1 MLKKLLIL
9 FYEMFKIALF
19 VLGGGFAIIAVADEV
34 FSRKLKWT
42 EEGELIGHLP
52 VFQMVPGL
60 IAGNTAIYVGNKVA
74 GALGAAVGL
83 AAVALPSLIIFL
95 FVSAGYG
102 ALPLDNVWLNAAFV
116 GLRAALTGIVA
127 STMIRSWTK
136 CVKDT
141 YGYAVLVLAAVAIGL
156 LHLNPAFVLI
166 AAMIVGICRRYLLD
180 ALAAHKK
187 SRVFGSFAFIP
198 LLFLKYGS
206 LCFGGGY
213 VLVPF
218 YIRDFVG
225 ASAAY
230 LQIAPDEFSNLMALT
245 QMTPGPIGINA
256 ATFFGYRLGGVL
268 GSTIATICLLLPSYF
283 FLLLALR
290 SLEKFKTSRFV
301 QGLLEGVRPATV
313 SLMLVALWAFLSM
326 SVWDNSTNPHTSWC
340 TFTAIN
346 FNVAGF
352 LLALAAGILAWMKKL
367 PVMRIVFLCA
377 LAALCLRA

>member
-1 MLKKLLIL
+1 MLKKLAIL

-19 VLGGGFAIIAVADEV
+19 VLGGGFAIIAVADDV
-34 FSRKLKWT
+34 FARKLKWT

-83 AAVALPSLIIFL
+83 AAVALPSLVIFL

-127 STMIRSWTK
+127 ATMIRSWTK
-136 CVKDT
+136 CVAGV
-141 YGYAVLVLAAVAIGL
+141 YGYAVLILAIIAIGI
-156 LHLNPAFVLI
+156 LHLNPAAVLVV
-166 AAMIVGICRRYLLD
+166 AMLVGICRRYALD

-187 SRVFGSFAFIP
+187 KCVFGSFLFIP

-225 ASAAY
+225 TSAAY

-256 ATFFGYRLGGVL
+256 ATFFGYRLGGVV
-268 GSTIATICLLLPSYF
+268 GSVIATICLLLPSYF

-290 SLEKFKTSRFV
+290 SLEKFKASRFV

-313 SLMLVALWAFLSM
+313 SLMAVALWAFLSM
-326 SVWDNSTNPHTSWC
+326 SVWDTSSQPHTAWC
-340 TFTAIN
+340 TFTKIN
-346 FNVAGF
+346 FNPIGF
-352 LLALAAGILAWMKKL
+352 VLAIASGLLAWYKKM
-367 PVMRIVFLCA
+367 PIMRVVFLAA
-377 LAALCLRA
+377 LAALILRA